1 MTLDSSAAS
10 FLQMLVEAG
19 RPPLHES
26 LPVDAR
32 AGYDATVPFAGE
44 GADVEFVSE
53 LTIDGVPCHLIR
65 PKNVAKPPVLVWF
78 HGGGWVIGSS
88 AASLAVCQD
97 LAASAGC
104 AVISVDYRLAPEH
117 PAPAALMDCA
127 AVTKWVLEHGRE
139 IGLDHSRVAV
149 GGDSAGGNLAAL
161 VALELGEAL
170 CHQALVYPVVDLT
183 LSHPSIDENAEGY
196 LLTKAGMQWFV
207 GHYLG
212 GTGISAGDESVSPLA
227 AAPERMR
234 KTASASVLIAGFDPL
249 RDEGAAY
256 ASALAKAGVSCELR
270 SFPGQIHAFFTLRE
284 LIPEGGDAIEWV
296 AQRLSSAFG

>member
-227 AAPERMR
+227 AAPERIR
-234 KTASASVLIAGFDPL
+234 ETASASVLIAGFDPL

>member
-44 GADVEFVSE
+44 GADVEFVGE

-117 PAPAALMDCA
+117 PAPGALMDCA

>member
-1 MTLDSSAAS
+1 MTLDTSAAD
-10 FLQMLVEAG
+10 FLQMLVDAG

-26 LPVDAR
+26 VPVDAR
-32 AGYDATVPFAGE
+32 AAYDAMAPFGGE
-44 GADVEFVSE
+44 GADVESVAE
-53 LTIDGVPCHLIR
+53 LTIDGVLCHVVR
-65 PKNVAKPPVLVWF
+65 PRDVAKPPVLVWF

-88 AASLAVCQD
+88 AASVAVCQD
-97 LAASAGC
+97 LAAATGC

-117 PAPAALMDCA
+117 PAPAAVMDCA

-139 IGLDHSRVAV
+139 IGLDHTRVAV

-161 VALELGEAL
+161 VALELGDAL

-212 GTGISAGDESVSPLA
+212 GTGISAGDVSVSPLA
-227 AAPERMR
+227 SSPERLR
-234 KTASASVLIAGFDPL
+234 RTASASVLIAGFDPL

-256 ASALAKAGVSCELR
+256 AAALQQAGVAAELR
-270 SFPGQIHAFFTLRE
+270 AFPGQIHVFFSLRV
-284 LIPEGGDAIEWV
+284 LIPEAEEAIGLI
-296 AQRLSSAFG
+296 AQQLRSAFA

>member
-1 MTLDSSAAS
+1 
-10 FLQMLVEAG
+10 MLVEAG

-44 GADVEFVSE
+44 GADVEFVGE

-117 PAPAALMDCA
+117 PAPGALMDCA